1 VTNSIFFGNV
11 KCWSPAVHDEIYDST
26 GLAMVTYSDIRGGY
40 AGEGNIDADPMFVD
54 SDSGDYHL
62 QPGSPCIDTGDNEG
76 VPPGLTTDFEGNPR
90 IVDGDSDSVAV
101 VDMGADEYCPGAS
114 VDISVVLQG
123 GSRTDEGWV
132 VPVTIKFFSP
142 GADVLSDSPVD
153 EFNLT
158 TTKSGGTSTCQ
169 CISLHA
175 VCC

>member
-1 VTNSIFFGNV
+1 VHVAAGTYYENITLKDGVEVVGAGADVTTIDGSGNGPV
-11 KCWSPAVHDEIYDST
+11 
-26 GLAMVTYSDIRGGY
+26 VTANNVGSEAKLDGFTI
-40 AGEGNIDADPMFVD
+40 ANGN
-54 SDSGDYHL
+54 Y
-62 QPGSPCIDTGDNEG
+62 
-76 VPPGLTTDFEGNPR
+76 
-90 IVDGDSDSVAV
+90 VAV
-101 VDMGADEYCPGAS
+101 VDIDADEYCPGAS